1 MMSSTSDNS
10 KSPLSEVRV
19 DSIEKLFNLPPESMT
34 DEEVFKIVLAL
45 REDRQ
50 RFLSQPSKETKPK
63 KTEANLD
70 LKLED
75 IGL

>member
-1 MMSSTSDNS
+1 MS
-10 KSPLSEVRV
+10 
-19 DSIEKLFNLPPESMT
+19 

-50 RFLSQPSKETKPK
+50 RFLSQPAKETKPK
-63 KTEANLD
+63 KTEADLD

-75 IGL
+75 LGL